1 MTSYQSG
8 VGKSLYIR
16 RMKDKLTRKLKD
28 SGKISDKKSTIP
40 IITVPLHGP
49 VVTSDE
55 ILSILQEQTGLKQ
68 GSSISNMQQDLKTNY
83 NDQNMAKDV
92 KNIRLYKNLF

>member
-1 MTSYQSG
+1 
-8 VGKSLYIR
+8 
-16 RMKDKLTRKLKD
+16 MKDKLTRKLKD
-28 SGKISDKKSTIP
+28 SGKISDKKSAIP

-68 GSSISNMQQDLKTNY
+68 GSSLSNMQQDDENMQQDLKTNSS
-83 NDQNMAKDV
+83 DQNMPKDV
-92 KNIRLYKNLF
+92 KKNIRLCKNVF